1 MAQGLLEVTGLI
13 DLSQFWPK
21 GESDADTIRVKVAD
35 PARDFRFRPAPGEPF
50 RVTQAFQ
57 GAFVKGG
64 RDRHPVIEKNELRIR
79 LQGID
84 APELHYTP
92 SAEVRTAKRTQEQQ
106 SLFAKWNKKYRQH
119 MAESGT
125 IALAQFLRTLGG
137 PLLPCTVRTA
147 VDAPGDV
154 FDVYGRFV
162 GDVHVMTPAG
172 EQNVNLWLAE
182 NGWVMPAFYTSMSAE
197 EIQAITD
204 AATRAY
210 FADLGLWPLYSSGA
224 AVRDFDL
231 QLKYRSKG
239 SAPDPDADRGPVIV
253 PKLFRRLSTFV
264 VNRKA
269 KMVSGSFEAYLRSKR
284 PGDAVHRTDEF
295 LEQGA
300 GAAPLHF
307 LDEFVESGQFI
318 VWPEEIVFR
327 EQPSTLVD
335 SRNQEIREF

>member
-1 MAQGLLEVTGLI
+1 MAQGLLEVTGSI
-13 DLSQFWPK
+13 GLSQFWPQ

-35 PARDFRFRPAPGEPF
+35 PGQDFRFRPDPGAPF

-57 GAFVKGG
+57 GALVSGSKG
-64 RDRHPVIEKNELRIR
+64 RRPVMKNGELRIR
-79 LQGID
+79 LQGVD

-92 SAEVRTAKRTQEQQ
+92 PAEQERKNRTQEQQ
-106 SLFAKWNKKYRQH
+106 SLYLQWNEKYRQFF
-119 MAESGT
+119 AET
-125 IALAQFLRTLGG
+125 ATLALAQFLRTLGG

-147 VDAPGDV
+147 VDSPGDV

-162 GDVHVMTPAG
+162 GNVFVQTPSG
-172 EQNVNLWLAE
+172 EQDVNLWLAE

-210 FADLGLWPLYSSGA
+210 FAGLGVWPLYSSGA
-224 AVRDFDL
+224 GVQDFDPNL
-231 QLKYRSKG
+231 RYRRKLPQNA
-239 SAPDPDADRGPVIV
+239 APDVGPVIV

-269 KMVSGSFEAYLRSKR
+269 KMVTGSFEAYLRSKR
-284 PGDAVHRTDEF
+284 PGDAVHRTSEF

-318 VWPEEIVFR
+318 VWPEEIIFR

-335 SRNQEIREF
+335 SSNREIQAF